1 MNPSATGTLSAM
13 HPVEV
18 LGVSV
23 MNEAM
28 MLTFGLTVPFLCLGL
43 LLWLA
48 RLEDTL
54 GDGLESP
61 KATREPAPAP
71 VVTATA
77 SAESAAA
84 TAAA

>member
-1 MNPSATGTLSAM
+1 
-13 HPVEV
+13 
-18 LGVSV
+18 

-43 LLWLA
+43 LMWLA

-54 GDGLESP
+54 GDGLEST
-61 KATREPAPAP
+61 KATLEPAPAP
-71 VVTATA
+71 AT
-77 SAESAAA
+77 ESAPA